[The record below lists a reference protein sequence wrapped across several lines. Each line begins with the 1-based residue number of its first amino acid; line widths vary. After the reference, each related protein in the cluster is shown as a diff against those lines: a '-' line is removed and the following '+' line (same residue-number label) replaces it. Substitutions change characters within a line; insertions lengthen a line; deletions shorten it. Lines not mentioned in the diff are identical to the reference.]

1 MKINSSLHKESSIE
15 LSSSEIDG
23 EGKFGRVVLNRGFLD
38 ATIYLD
44 PDQLAELGSEM
55 IKLSNDLKEES
66 EKVKLKSI
74 KYQGRVFEV
83 PEEVK
88 WAATDQNGIMWGFSS
103 KPVQMF
109 DEWVTKNND
118 PVVCLGSKNTNYYS
132 AWEESL
138 KGFE

>member
-1 MKINSSLHKESSIE
+1 MKINSNLSNNNSIE
-15 LSSSEIDG
+15 LLSKIIGLKD
-23 EGKFGRVVLNRGFLD
+23 FGRIVVSRGSSD
-38 ATIYLD
+38 HDIYLD
-44 PDQLAELGSEM
+44 PDQLAELGQQM
-55 IKLSNDLKEES
+55 INLSKDLKEES

-74 KYQGRVFEV
+74 EYLGRVFDV

-103 KPVQMF
+103 KPVQRF

-118 PVVCLGSKNTNYYS
+118 PVVCLGSKNVNYYS

-138 KGFE
+138 KEFV